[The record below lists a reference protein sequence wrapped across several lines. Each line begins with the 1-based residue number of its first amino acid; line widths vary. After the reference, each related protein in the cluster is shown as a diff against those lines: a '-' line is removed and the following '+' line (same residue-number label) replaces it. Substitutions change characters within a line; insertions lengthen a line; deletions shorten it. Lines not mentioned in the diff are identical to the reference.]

1 MADDDVLKTAVRLGA
16 SVDALAALAAHLRLE
31 TEQLPADPA
40 VRELLET
47 IAAELVGD
55 DAPDPATAAP
65 TIGLARTFL
74 RQATEL
80 VENPG
85 RSGGWDQVDV
95 PLLQSVGR
103 LSMGI
108 SAALLAAER
117 RLPDLGDRL
126 SAPDAS
132 VPGRRNRH
140 RLAGDRHRAITPDA
154 ARRRSSTSSSRRS
167 ISPVPTSRVRA
178 LPTGS
183 SCGCRT
189 PRCSTSR
196 TATTPFGWRCHS
208 CPRAVVVPIVNAAV
222 RSLKP
227 GGWLLPGTFTGP
239 GDRLSELLT
248 DLRTVRSGGHPWR
261 PEEIIDMLATAGLSD
276 AQEIP
281 REWPAPVR
289 LYAGLR
295 R

>member
-1 MADDDVLKTAVRLGA
+1 MADQDVLKTAVRLGT

-31 TEQLPADPA
+31 TEQSPADPA
-40 VRELLET
+40 VRALLAT
-47 IAAELVGD
+47 IADELIGD
-55 DAPDPATAAP
+55 GALDPATAAP

-74 RQATEL
+74 RQASEL

-108 SAALLAAER
+108 SAAVLAAER
-117 RLPDLGDRL
+117 RLPDLRDRL
-126 SAPDAS
+126 SAADA
-132 VPGRRNRH
+132 
-140 RLAGDRHRAITPDA
+140 RLLDVGTGTGWLAIAIAQSHPTLHLVGIDIFEPALDLARANVEGAGLTDRIEFRLQDA
-154 ARRRSSTSSSRRS
+154 ALLDERDAYDA
-167 ISPVPTSRVRA
+167 IWLA
-178 LPTGS
+178 LPFL
-183 SCGCRT
+183 
-189 PRCSTSR
+189 PK
-196 TATTPFGWRCHS
+196 
-208 CPRAVVVPIVNAAV
+208 AVVVPIVNAAA

-261 PEEIIDMLATAGLSD
+261 PEEIIDMMATAGLTD
-276 AQEIP
+276 TQEIP
-281 REWPAPVR
+281 RVWPAPVR